1 MATTTATDPFANG
14 SLASLQAPGKPTT
27 NPKSQ
32 LKVDDFIKMMVTQ
45 LQQQDPTEPA
55 KNGELLQ
62 QMSQIGALQSQNAL
76 QTSLST
82 LVLQN
87 NIGSASNLIGKSVE
101 GNDSTTGEKI
111 TGTVKTVKVEKGNVL
126 LELNDG
132 TSLPMSQI
140 SGITEGGAASG
151 STKTPSGEADI
162 SNAINNSAGA
172 IVGG

>member
-1 MATTTATDPFANG
+1 MPISTEQTGA
-14 SLASLQAPGKPTT
+14 LASLQAPGKPTT

-76 QTSLST
+76 QTSLSS

-87 NIGSASNLIGKSVE
+87 NIGSASNLIGKGIE
-101 GNDSTTGEKI
+101 GNDPTTGEKI
-111 TGTVKTVKVEKGNVL
+111 TGTVKSVKVEKGNVL
-126 LELNDG
+126 LQLTDG
-132 TSLPMSQI
+132 TSLPMNQI
-140 SGITEGGAASG
+140 SSIGQGAAAPAV
-151 STKTPSGEADI
+151 TPSGEADLT
-162 SNAINNSAGA
+162 NAINNSAGA
-172 IVGG
+172 TVAG